1 MAQPARLRPGGIP
14 LGFVTGMARP
24 QLEDTSVKKL
34 ERVLIIHPGPEF
46 SVADVHA
53 GYMESFTSLGYRTI
67 DYNLGDRLAFYFSAL
82 IPTGI
87 VDEDGRP
94 QLRRAWEKREDAIGL
109 AVNGI
114 GSTFLQFW
122 PQLVIVI
129 SSFFITP
136 RMIAV
141 MRDRGATVVVVH
153 TESPYEDDRQ
163 LQVAKFADL
172 NLLNDKV
179 TITKYQRLGVPA
191 YYMPHA
197 YRPKLHYP
205 GPGDPE
211 YASDFCFVG
220 TAYPSRWDFFHRMHE
235 AGAFDGIEPLL
246 AGNWA
251 HGDHGDSPLLK
262 YVAHDPSECFDNEQT
277 AQVYRASKAGL
288 NLYRREA
295 QENCLDDGGWAMG
308 PREVEM
314 AACGLFYLRDPRG
327 ESDAVLPML
336 PTFAGP
342 EEAAEQLQW
351 WLHHD
356 AEREEA
362 AKAARA
368 AIRGRTFEANAKAML
383 GHLER
388 LT

>member
-1 MAQPARLRPGGIP
+1 MI
-14 LGFVTGMARP
+14 V
-24 QLEDTSVKKL
+24 
-34 ERVLIIHPGPEF
+34 HPGPEF
-46 SVADVHA
+46 SVADVHT
-53 GYMESFTSLGYRTI
+53 GYMEAFTSLGYRTI

-82 IPTGI
+82 IPTGK
-87 VDEDGRP
+87 VDDDGRP
-94 QLRRAWEKREDAIGL
+94 QLRRAWDKREDAIGL

-141 MRDRGATVVVVH
+141 MRDRGAKVVVVH
-153 TESPYEDDRQ
+153 TECPYEDERQ
-163 LQVAKFADL
+163 LKVAQYADL
-172 NLLNDKV
+172 NLLNDNV

-211 YASDFCFVG
+211 YASDFCFIG
-220 TAYPSRWDFFHRMHE
+220 TAYPSRWEFFTRMYK

-246 AGNWA
+246 AGNWGHNDPDDPGA
-251 HGDHGDSPLLK
+251 ALLD
-262 YVAHDPSECFDNEQT
+262 YVAHDPSECFDNEQ
-277 AQVYRASKAGL
+277 AAMCYRAGKTSL

-295 QENCLDDGGWAMG
+295 QEGCLDQGGWSMG

-314 AACGLFYLRDPRG
+314 AACGMFFLRDPRG
-327 ESDAVLPML
+327 ESNAVLPML
-336 PTFAGP
+336 PTFSTP

-351 WLHHD
+351 WVHHD

-362 AKAARA
+362 AMAARA
-368 AIRGRTFEANAKAML
+368 AVRGRTFESNAKALL
-383 GHLER
+383 GMLER
-388 LT
+388 HA